1 MGVDINSGVG
11 SVVVIDSDFTNTPIA
26 VRTKYGGGNGE
37 GSVYI
42 DNIKF
47 SQSGTIVENNGAAV
61 LSANGATTVHSWA
74 QGHIWQN
81 GGNTLGSKDIS
92 SLTPARTP
100 SLLGPDG
107 TYFEM
112 TRPNFVGM
120 TQVDVTTLGLVG
132 DGNTDNT
139 KPLQAALNTYAGKS
153 VLFFPH
159 GIYNLQNTVVVPPG
173 TRMVGQVRF

>member
-1 MGVDINSGVG
+1 MKNPSG
-11 SVVVIDSDFTNTPIA
+11 
-26 VRTKYGGGNGE
+26 
-37 GSVYI
+37 
-42 DNIKF
+42 
-47 SQSGTIVENNGAAV
+47 AV
-61 LSANGATTVHSWA
+61 LTANGPTTVHSWA

-81 GGNTLGSKDIS
+81 GGNVLASKDIS

-112 TRPNFVGM
+112 TRPNYVGM
-120 TQVDVTTLGLVG
+120 NQVDVTTLGLVG

-139 KPLQAALNTYAGKS
+139 KALQSALNSYAGKS

-159 GIYNLQNTVVVPPG
+159 GIYNLAGTVNVPPG
-173 TRMVGQVRF
+173 TRMVGQVSFLLFIFSWRSLI